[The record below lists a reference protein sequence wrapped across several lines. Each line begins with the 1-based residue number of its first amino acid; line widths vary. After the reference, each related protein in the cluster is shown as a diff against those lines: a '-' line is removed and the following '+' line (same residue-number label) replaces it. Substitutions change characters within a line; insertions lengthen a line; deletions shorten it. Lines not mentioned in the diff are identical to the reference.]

1 MQPAVFSSVR
11 TNLASLPRS
20 ISPHIASPTSPSSIR
35 SLSPSRTSHLR
46 SRSSSP
52 SPRRFAS
59 VLAYHATPPPE
70 GYGRSKRTGQEDQP
84 NHQHTEGS
92 RDENPSSDA
101 VKNLEES
108 WRRFELEAS
117 SQTSPTLAFSNSS
130 FNSPHYSR
138 PSSPLSRKPYR
149 ELIECNS
156 FKSSKLN
163 ESTMAPKDKP
173 TATNRSKDGQDQISV
188 SESST
193 TAVKDAPEG
202 APHHIVGAASGLSS
216 GPSSAPQERLSTATA
231 SAHQSNRG
239 YSSTFL
245 ASSEARHILNLP
257 SLLGQSPS
265 DISSILPL
273 VESSGPSSGGHH
285 QPLPTVAQPTHR
297 SQLLSNLD
305 AKAEATAE
313 AMTKRYAAKNLNMTE
328 TEAHRM
334 VQVMAAEIVALHE
347 ERQQMQA
354 KLEQARQEML
364 EAAQLL
370 RMRAAESE
378 MQDMS
383 EEGRGRRVGE
393 VESFSSGHGQEADEE
408 EKQREAQRAMYAK
421 DEWLGEHQE

>member
-1 MQPAVFSSVR
+1 
-11 TNLASLPRS
+11 
-20 ISPHIASPTSPSSIR
+20 
-35 SLSPSRTSHLR
+35 
-46 SRSSSP
+46 
-52 SPRRFAS
+52 
-59 VLAYHATPPPE
+59 YHATPPPE
-70 GYGRSKRTGQEDQP
+70 GYDRSKRTGQEDQP
-84 NHQHTEGS
+84 NHQHTGG
-92 RDENPSSDA
+92 RDESPSDA

-108 WRRFELEAS
+108 WRRFELEAN

-130 FNSPHYSR
+130 FNTPHHSR

-149 ELIECNS
+149 ELIECNA

-163 ESTMAPKDKP
+163 ESTMTPKDKP

-188 SESST
+188 SEKST
-193 TAVKDAPEG
+193 MAVKDTPEG
-202 APHHIVGAASGLSS
+202 ATRHVVGAASGPSS
-216 GPSSAPQERLSTATA
+216 GPSSAPQERLSTATG
-231 SAHQSNRG
+231 SAHQSSRG

-273 VESSGPSSGGHH
+273 VESSDSSSGGHH
-285 QPLPTVAQPTHR
+285 QPLPTMAQPTHR

-364 EAAQLL
+364 EAALLL

-393 VESFSSGHGQEADEE
+393 VESFSSGHGQEENEE
-408 EKQREAQRAMYAK
+408 EKQREAQRAMYTK
-421 DEWLGEHQE
+421 DEWRGDHQE

>member
-1 MQPAVFSSVR
+1 MQSAVFSSVR

-70 GYGRSKRTGQEDQP
+70 GYGRSKRDGQEDQL
-84 NHQHTEGS
+84 NHHYTSGS
-92 RDENPSSDA
+92 RDESPSSDA

-108 WRRFELEAS
+108 WRRFELEAN

-130 FNSPHYSR
+130 FNTPNHSR

-149 ELIECNS
+149 ELIECSS

-163 ESTMAPKDKP
+163 ESTMVPKDKP
-173 TATNRSKDGQDQISV
+173 NATNGSKDGQDQVPIS
-188 SESST
+188 EKST
-193 TAVKDAPEG
+193 TAVKDTPGG
-202 APHHIVGAASGLSS
+202 ATHHIVGAASG
-216 GPSSAPQERLSTATA
+216 PSSATQERLSTATG

-257 SLLGQSPS
+257 SLLGQDPG
-265 DISSILPL
+265 DISRILPL
-273 VESSGPSSGGHH
+273 AESSDPSSGGHH
-285 QPLPTVAQPTHR
+285 QPLPTMAQPSHR

-334 VQVMAAEIVALHE
+334 VQVMAAEIVALHH
-347 ERQQMQA
+347 ERQQMHA
-354 KLEQARQEML
+354 KLEKARQEML

-383 EEGRGRRVGE
+383 EEGRRQQVSE
-393 VESFSSGHGQEADEE
+393 VESLSSGHGREEDEE
-408 EKQREAQRAMYAK
+408 EKQREAQQAMYAK
-421 DEWLGEHQE
+421 DEWRGGHQE

>member
-11 TNLASLPRS
+11 TNLANLPRS

-35 SLSPSRTSHLR
+35 SLSPSRNLR

-59 VLAYHATPPPE
+59 VLAYNAAPSPE
-70 GYGRSKRTGQEDQP
+70 GNGRSKRSQEAEQQH
-84 NHQHTEGS
+84 NHQDTSGS
-92 RDENPSSDA
+92 RDQSPGSDV

-108 WRRFELEAS
+108 WRRFELEAN
-117 SQTSPTLAFSNSS
+117 SQSSPTLGFSNSAFS
-130 FNSPHYSR
+130 TPHHSR

-163 ESTMAPKDKP
+163 ESTMAPKDKEGAKQVAP
-173 TATNRSKDGQDQISV
+173 SATSRSKDGQDQVSIS
-188 SESST
+188 EKST
-193 TAVKDAPEG
+193 TAGKGTPEG
-202 APHHIVGAASGLSS
+202 GIHAVGAAS
-216 GPSSAPQERLSTATA
+216 GPSSAPQERLSTATG
-231 SAHQSNRG
+231 SAHSNRG

-245 ASSEARHILNLP
+245 ASTEARHILNLP
-257 SLLGQSPS
+257 SLLGQDPS

-273 VESSGPSSGGHH
+273 VATGPSSGGHH
-285 QPLPTVAQPTHR
+285 QPQPTMAQPTLH
-297 SQLLSNLD
+297 SQMLLNLD

-313 AMTKRYAAKNLNMTE
+313 AMTKRYEAKNLNMTE

-334 VQVMAAEIVALHE
+334 VQVMAAEIVALHQ

-354 KLEQARQEML
+354 KLEQARLEML

-383 EEGRGRRVGE
+383 EEGRRRRVGE
-393 VESFSSGHGQEADEE
+393 AESLSSGRQDEDEE

-421 DEWLGEHQE
+421 DEWRGDHQD